1 MRIFLEIRLVRRCPT
16 VRSSANQQPPRN
28 FSGQDG
34 PSLSSVCAR
43 RGVVRGIATSRGA
56 TQRRSPRRDPR
67 DASRDIARRAPVASS
82 ARRPP
87 AKSRRPRASASSSDN
102 DERRP
107 RGRPPRDDDGARVD
121 WRCAPATRRAAPAP
135 APPAARPPSR
145 SARLARARA
154 PVGLGP
160 RASRWRLPGSSSSLG
175 ASFAPPRFAAPR
187 AVSDP
192 ARSETDAPD
201 DDGARFEQHGKTH
214 VFDLPELVPSSRED
228 RFDLVV
234 VGCGPAGLSAA
245 DRASAR
251 GLRVALV
258 DPRPLETWR
267 NNYGVWVDE
276 FEELDLADCFNKVW
290 PQARVVIDDDGPE
303 GIQLNRAYAQ
313 VDRVALKD
321 KLLRRCIDQGVRFG
335 ACAVE
340 DVTHEPNGTV
350 VWVKGGVEAFDGEE
364 LHAAMVLDATGHA
377 RKLVEFESGTS
388 PRGTR
393 RRSGSCARRRSR
405 TACR

>member
-1 MRIFLEIRLVRRCPT
+1 MM
-16 VRSSANQQPPRN
+16 A
-28 FSGQDG
+28 
-34 PSLSSVCAR
+34 
-43 RGVVRGIATSRGA
+43 
-56 TQRRSPRRDPR
+56 
-67 DASRDIARRAPVASS
+67 
-82 ARRPP
+82 
-87 AKSRRPRASASSSDN
+87 RAST
-102 DERRP
+102 
-107 RGRPPRDDDGARVD
+107 V
-121 WRCAPATRRAAPAP
+121 
-135 APPAARPPSR
+135 AARPATGPR
-145 SARLARARA
+145 GAPPRRLDPPRVHHRGPRARALARA

-160 RASRWRLPGSSSSLG
+160 RASRWRLPARAR
-175 ASFAPPRFAAPR
+175 ASARPSPRARVAAPR

-192 ARSETDAPD
+192 ARSKTDAPD

-303 GIQLNRAYAQ
+303 GIQLNRAYAR

-321 KLLRRCIDQGVRFG
+321 KLLRRCIDQGCVS
-335 ACAVE
+335 
-340 DVTHEPNGTV
+340 
-350 VWVKGGVEAFDGEE
+350 
-364 LHAAMVLDATGHA
+364 A
-377 RKLVEFESGTS
+377 R
-388 PRGTR
+388 
-393 RRSGSCARRRSR
+393 ARWR
-405 TACR
+405 T

>member
-121 WRCAPATRRAAPAP
+121 CRARPATGPRGARPGASTRRASTIAVRAP
-135 APPAARPPSR
+135 R
-145 SARLARARA
+145 ARAR
-154 PVGLGP
+154 P
-160 RASRWRLPGSSSSLG
+160 RRPRSPRVAMASPGSSSSLG
-175 ASFAPPRFAAPR
+175 ASFAAPRVAAPR

-234 VGCGPAGLSAA
+234 VGSAP
-245 DRASAR
+245 RASPPPTAHPPGVYASRSSTLAR
-251 GLRVALV
+251 WK
-258 DPRPLETWR
+258 P
-267 NNYGVWVDE
+267 
-276 FEELDLADCFNKVW
+276 
-290 PQARVVIDDDGPE
+290 
-303 GIQLNRAYAQ
+303 
-313 VDRVALKD
+313 
-321 KLLRRCIDQGVRFG
+321 G
-335 ACAVE
+335 ATITACGS
-340 DVTHEPNGTV
+340 TSS
-350 VWVKGGVEAFDGEE
+350 K
-364 LHAAMVLDATGHA
+364 
-377 RKLVEFESGTS
+377 SSTS
-388 PRGTR
+388 PTASIRCGR
-393 RRSGSCARRRSR
+393 RRASSSTTTGPGIN
-405 TACR
+405 